1 MPDVI
6 ANHKSKAQRLSGR
19 NVAPVQSF
27 KWSISTKQTFK
38 QLVDMHLRNMR
49 FDVDVRFDADEKE
62 MKARVETYLAK
73 LIKSLVSVWPSGEI
87 PCEVNDNTLSI
98 LIEICLMLF

>member
-6 ANHKSKAQRLSGR
+6 ANHKSKTQRLSDR
-19 NVAPVQSF
+19 KTAPVQSF

-38 QLVDMHLRNMR
+38 QLVDMHLQNMR

-62 MKARVETYLAK
+62 MKTKVETYLAK
-73 LIKSLVSVWPSGEI
+73 LIKTLVSVWPAGKTAVVLWI
-87 PCEVNDNTLSI
+87 MYRTNNMRL
-98 LIEICLMLF
+98 L